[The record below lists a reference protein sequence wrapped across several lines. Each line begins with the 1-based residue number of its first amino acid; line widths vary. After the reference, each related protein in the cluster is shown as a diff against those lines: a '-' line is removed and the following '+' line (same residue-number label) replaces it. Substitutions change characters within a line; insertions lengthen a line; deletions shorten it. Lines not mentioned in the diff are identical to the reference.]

1 MDTVLIGYFCN
12 MDSKDTISKRFG
24 LFVAKL
30 RNERGMTQEE
40 LAFKSGLHRTY
51 IGMIERG
58 ERNITLVN
66 VMRLADA
73 FGIRMSEMFSEY
85 EQY

>member
-1 MDTVLIGYFCN
+1 

>member
-1 MDTVLIGYFCN
+1 
-12 MDSKDTISKRFG
+12 
-24 LFVAKL
+24 
-30 RNERGMTQEE
+30 MTQEE

-51 IGMIERG
+51 IGMIKRG

-73 FGIRMSEMFSEY
+73 FGISMSEMFSEY

>member
-1 MDTVLIGYFCN
+1 
-12 MDSKDTISKRFG
+12 MDSKASISKRFG
-24 LFVAKL
+24 LFIAKL

-66 VMRLADA
+66 AMRLADA